1 MHVHDNKCGDT
12 MQLIFHFFR
21 AEVTDILHRYTS
33 EVTAL
38 ISFKKI
44 VFFLGFNNFL
54 NSILQSNIS
63 IKYIKNCTKCANA
76 SKSSGS
82 IHSYHYFLRNC
93 CAPTSLI
100 AYYVLQKLEY
110 CASVPKLKHN
120 FNRICNIFHSTNIIN
135 F

>member
-1 MHVHDNKCGDT
+1 MHVHDKKCGDT

-33 EVTAL
+33 EVTIL

-63 IKYIKNCTKCANA
+63 IKNIKNCAKCANA

-93 CAPTSLI
+93 CAPTSLMLI
-100 AYYVLQKLEY
+100 SFLQKLKY

-120 FNRICNIFHSTNIIN
+120 FDRISNIFHSTNIIN